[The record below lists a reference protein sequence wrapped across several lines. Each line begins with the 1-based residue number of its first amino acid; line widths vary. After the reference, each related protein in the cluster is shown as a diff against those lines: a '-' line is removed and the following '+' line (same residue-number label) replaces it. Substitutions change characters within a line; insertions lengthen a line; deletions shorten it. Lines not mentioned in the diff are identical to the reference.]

1 MLVLSRRK
9 GESILLG
16 DDKQIAITIV
26 GIHGSQVRVGV
37 DAPASLKIYRDEIYD
52 DWKRE
57 QANGEETGPNT
68 ET

>member
-26 GIHGSQVRVGV
+26 GIHGSQVRVGI
-37 DAPASLKIYRDEIYD
+37 DAPPELPICRDEIYD
-52 DWKRE
+52 DWKRDQE
-57 QANGEETGPNT
+57 QAAKD
-68 ET
+68 

>member
-26 GIHGSQVRVGV
+26 GIHGNQVRIGV
-37 DAPASLKIYRDEIYD
+37 DAPKTMKICRDELYD
-52 DWKRE
+52 DWKRD
-57 QANGEETGPNT
+57 QNT
-68 ET
+68 DDEYATP